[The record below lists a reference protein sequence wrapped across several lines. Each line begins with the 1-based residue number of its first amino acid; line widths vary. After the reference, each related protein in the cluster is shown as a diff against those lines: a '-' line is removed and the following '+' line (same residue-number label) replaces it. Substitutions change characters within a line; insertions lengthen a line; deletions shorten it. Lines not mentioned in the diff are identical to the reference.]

1 MHTLLYSLLLLATFA
16 GPVTAANPPSAP
28 ASAEVTVREALRSLS
43 GMVSDCRLQ
52 LAADPV
58 AMRGIID
65 HHLRPRADVLYAGQL
80 ILGRHWSEAEP
91 EQRRRFAEALYGTL
105 ANRYATGLLLLTGR
119 NVVVVGSSET
129 GDRGPVQVELQIQ
142 TGLASPLPVFLQ
154 LRLGGERWR
163 IFDARWEGQS
173 YVLSL
178 RHAVSQQIRR
188 DGIEAVIRRLEATAG
203 TPAGPPEERQTA
215 AGRCLAGR
223 AQS

>member
-1 MHTLLYSLLLLATFA
+1 MRTVLYSLLLLASFA
-16 GPVTAANPPSAP
+16 GPATAANPASAL
-28 ASAEVTVREALRSLS
+28 ASAEITVREALQSLS

-58 AMRGIID
+58 ALRGIID

-105 ANRYATGLLLLTGR
+105 ANRYASGLLLLTGR
-119 NVVVVGSSET
+119 NVAVVGSNET
-129 GDRGPVQVELQIQ
+129 GDQGPVQVELRIQ

-178 RHAVSQQIRR
+178 RHAVSQQIWR

-203 TPAGPPEERQTA
+203 APAGPPEERQTA
-215 AGRCLAGR
+215 AGRCLGAR
-223 AQS
+223 ARS

>member
-1 MHTLLYSLLLLATFA
+1 MRTVLLSLLLVWWAAPAAA
-16 GPVTAANPPSAP
+16 GPASAP
-28 ASAEVTVREALRSLS
+28 ASAESTVREALQSLK
-43 GMVSDCRLQ
+43 GMVSACRLQ

-58 AMRGIID
+58 ALRGIID

-105 ANRYATGLLLLTGR
+105 ASRYATGLLLLTEG
-119 NVVVVGSSET
+119 NVAVVGSQEN
-129 GDRGPVQVELQIQ
+129 GDTGPVQVELRIQ
-142 TGLASPLPVFLQ
+142 TGLAAPIPVFLQ
-154 LRLGGERWR
+154 LRRGSERWR

-178 RHAVSQQIRR
+178 RHAVSQQVRR
-188 DGIEAVIRRLEATAG
+188 DGLEAVIRRLEATAG

-215 AGRCLAGR
+215 AGRCLGAR
-223 AQS
+223 ARP